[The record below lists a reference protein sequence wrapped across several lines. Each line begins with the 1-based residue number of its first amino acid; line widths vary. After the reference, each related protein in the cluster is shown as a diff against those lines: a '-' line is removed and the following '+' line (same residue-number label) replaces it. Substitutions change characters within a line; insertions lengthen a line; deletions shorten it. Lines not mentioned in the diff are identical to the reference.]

1 VNASPLLRTRRRP
14 RWLGVLAVVVFGF
27 RALIPTGYML
37 GTVDG
42 HARLILCPA
51 AVHYAGG
58 GATADHGMAM
68 DGAMARD
75 HAGMDAAAS
84 MRHADHAAQAA
95 EHCPFALSGGA
106 SLSALNQEPAKPYF
120 ALLQPPRPPLIHS
133 ASSAPPWRY
142 HAPRGPPSP
151 A

>member
-1 VNASPLLRTRRRP
+1 MNAGRAPLARRRP
-14 RWLGVLAVVVFGF
+14 LWLGVLAVAVIGL
-27 RALIPTGYML
+27 RALIPTGCML
-37 GTVDG
+37 AAVDG

-51 AVHYAGG
+51 SVHDAGAKVAAHHG
-58 GATADHGMAM
+58 MAMDHGMAM
-68 DGAMARD
+68 NHGAMGA
-75 HAGMDAAAS
+75 AGMH
-84 MRHADHAAQAA
+84 HADHAATGA

-106 SLSALNQEPAKPYF
+106 GLVAAYPPPVEPYY

-133 ASSAPPWRY
+133 VSTAPPPRH

>member
-1 VNASPLLRTRRRP
+1 MNANPLLRTRRRP
-14 RWLGVLAVVVFGF
+14 LWLGVLAVAVFGL

-37 GTVDG
+37 AAVDG

-51 AVHYAGG
+51 GVRYAGAMP
-58 GATADHGMAM
+58 ATDHGMSMDRAMAM
-68 DGAMARD
+68 DHGAM
-75 HAGMDAAAS
+75 
-84 MRHADHAAQAA
+84 DHAAQGA

-106 SLSALNQEPAKPYF
+106 SLVAASHAPVEPYF
-120 ALLQPPRPPLIHS
+120 LLLQPPRPPLILS
-133 ASSAPPWRY
+133 ASTAPPWRH